1 MIIHDAHWPSLVP
14 SSLLGIPRE
23 EKKRA
28 WHTMTAHALD
38 LYPLAQ
44 DSLANGCTQSSM
56 ELELQKQ
63 I

>member
-1 MIIHDAHWPSLVP
+1 MMHTGLALYPALFLESL
-14 SSLLGIPRE
+14 G
-23 EKKRA
+23 KKKKGA